1 MQDQTIKFNPNIANK
16 IEELLKG
23 QLIIILKKIK
33 IIKLKLF
40 MHLIEKNKKK
50 KVMVV
55 KIYSMKRL

>member
-40 MHLIEKNKKK
+40 MHLIEKNRKK